1 MLTSSKFSGSGITI
15 HSFALR
21 ETLIHFVLCL
31 LYIILC
37 YYTTLLL
44 PAAFQLS
51 GKRSH
56 PGRAVCPR
64 PVTLESCI
72 SVRLCTKLFLTF
84 RSLVRSE
91 DEQSNGN
98 VCPLAKIPWKS
109 ESALPQ
115 KRYQY
120 LLSLLVLERM
130 APKKN

>member
-1 MLTSSKFSGSGITI
+1 MLRCSRISGSGITI
-15 HSFALR
+15 HSFTLR
-21 ETLIHFVLCL
+21 ETLIHLVLCL
-31 LYIILC
+31 LYIILR

-44 PAAFQLS
+44 PAALQLP

-56 PGRAVCPR
+56 PGRAVYPG
-64 PVTLESCI
+64 PATLDSCI
-72 SVRLCTKLFLTF
+72 SVRFCTRLFLTF

-115 KRYQY
+115 KRCQY